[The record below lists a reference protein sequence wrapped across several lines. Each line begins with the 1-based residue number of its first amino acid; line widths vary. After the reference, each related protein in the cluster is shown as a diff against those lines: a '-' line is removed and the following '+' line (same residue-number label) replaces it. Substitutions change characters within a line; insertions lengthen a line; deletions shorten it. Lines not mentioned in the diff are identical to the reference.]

1 MSIESALAR
10 ISELNS
16 AFVPPA
22 AAPAKA
28 APAATDGTFA
38 STLQS
43 AMGAAPTGVAQPPA
57 AGAAPGTYPSLTGD
71 LDAGPEILAKLQ
83 ALAAQRG
90 ETWQVNSGLRTFAE
104 QQRLYDNRGSNPNPV
119 ARPGSSLHE
128 SGNAADVSINGRPI
142 QSVISAAELRAAGLE
157 PLAGDPPHVS
167 LPR

>member
-10 ISELNS
+10 ISELNT

-22 AAPAKA
+22 ATPAQTAPAV
-28 APAATDGTFA
+28 TGGTFA

-43 AMGAAPTGVAQPPA
+43 AMGTSPTGGVQPSFGPA
-57 AGAAPGTYPSLTGD
+57 NPSAFPNLTGD
-71 LDAGPEILAKLQ
+71 LDASPEVLRRLN

-90 ETWQVNSGLRTFAE
+90 ETWQVTSGLRTFAE
-104 QQRLYDNRGSNPNPV
+104 QQRLYDNRASNPNPV

-142 QSVISAAELRAAGLE
+142 QSVIGAAELRAAGLE
-157 PLAGDPPHVS
+157 PLAGDPPHVQ